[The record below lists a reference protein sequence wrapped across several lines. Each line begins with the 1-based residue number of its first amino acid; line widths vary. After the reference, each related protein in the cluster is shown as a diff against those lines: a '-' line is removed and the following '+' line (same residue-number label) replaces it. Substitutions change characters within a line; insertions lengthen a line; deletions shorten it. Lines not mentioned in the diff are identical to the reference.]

1 MPNKKSDNTSDQ
13 EKTHFGFQQVPL
25 AEKAG
30 RVAEVFHSV
39 ASKYDLMNDVMSLGS
54 HRLMKQFTAE
64 LTSARRG
71 HTILDLAGGT
81 GDLTARMSPMVGSE
95 GQIILCDI
103 NQSMLAQGRDRLLD
117 DGIVD
122 NVCFVQADAEKLPFP
137 DDHVNAITMAFG
149 LRNVTRKEE
158 ALKSMLRILKPGG
171 RLVVLEFSK
180 PKNEILKKA
189 YSGFSKLWPKIG
201 KQLTGDSESY
211 QYLIES
217 IEMHP
222 DQETLKKMMETAGF
236 VKCEYHN
243 LINGIAAIHTG
254 RKSRD

>member
-1 MPNKKSDNTSDQ
+1 MTDQ
-13 EKTHFGFQQVPL
+13 EKTHFGFQQIHI

-30 RVAEVFHSV
+30 KVAEVFHSV

-71 HTILDLAGGT
+71 HVILDLAGGT
-81 GDLTARMSPMVGSE
+81 GDLSARLSPMVGSE
-95 GQIILCDI
+95 GKIILCDI

-117 DGIVD
+117 QGIME

-137 DDHVNAITMAFG
+137 DNYVNAITMAFG
-149 LRNVTRKEE
+149 LRNVTRKDE

-171 RLVVLEFSK
+171 RLVVLEFST
-180 PKNEILKKA
+180 PQNTIVKKA
-189 YSGFSKLWPKIG
+189 YDTFTRFWPKIG
-201 KQLTGDSESY
+201 KKLTGDGESY
-211 QYLIES
+211 QYLVES
-217 IEMHP
+217 IQMHP
-222 DQETLKKMMETAGF
+222 DQEALKSLMETAGF
-236 VKCEYHN
+236 VKCDYHN

-254 RKSRD
+254 RKSRQ

>member
-1 MPNKKSDNTSDQ
+1 MTDQ
-13 EKTHFGFQQVPL
+13 EKTHFGFQQIHI

-30 RVAEVFHSV
+30 KVAEVFHSV

-71 HTILDLAGGT
+71 HIILDLAGGT
-81 GDLTARMSPMVGSE
+81 GDLSARLSPMVGSE
-95 GQIILCDI
+95 GKIILCDI

-117 DGIVD
+117 QGIME

-137 DDHVNAITMAFG
+137 DNYVNAITMAFG
-149 LRNVTRKEE
+149 LRNVTRKDE

-171 RLVVLEFSK
+171 RLVVLEFST
-180 PKNEILKKA
+180 PQNTIVKKA
-189 YSGFSKLWPKIG
+189 YDTFTHFWPKIG
-201 KQLTGDSESY
+201 KQLTGDGESY
-211 QYLIES
+211 QYLVES
-217 IEMHP
+217 IQMHP
-222 DQETLKKMMETAGF
+222 DQEALKSLMETAGF

-254 RKSRD
+254 RKSRQ